1 MPSIAG
7 KLVNKVLKDHIS
19 KQAPEDPLYT
29 VTVNSKGKSKR
40 QVVSLPYNAVQ
51 PGEAVGTFF
60 ENTLIQGSSI
70 ARGLS
75 QKGYPSATEK
85 R

>member
-7 KLVNKVLKDHIS
+7 KVVNKVLKDRIT

-40 QVVSLPYNAVQ
+40 QVVSLSYNVVQ
-51 PGEAVGTFF
+51 PEEAVVLF
-60 ENTLIQGSSI
+60 
-70 ARGLS
+70 
-75 QKGYPSATEK
+75 
-85 R
+85 